1 MKRFLSIMLTL
12 IMILGMMPIM
22 TNAAT
27 DLSVNGGKIDITD
40 KTVGPYTLQYLDVY
54 KQTSFEA
61 VSIVSAVQDG
71 TVIDVVL
78 AEGTDPSEALQAG
91 FGGSGQSGAMLQQSG
106 NKCTLVNGSGTMNLS
121 YAVRIGPQTYGQGSY
136 TVNFTTAGLSSG
148 GESGSEDEEGGEEP
162 STGTELTVDNEAQY
176 TTVDIIDQPL
186 GSGNV
191 TTLTIYL
198 QSSFAKVNVDKAT
211 QDGNVINLVLAEST
225 DLSAAIQLAVS
236 GSGLGMP
243 QSHSGNKVTL
253 ANGKANTEYTYSA
266 GGNSVTYTVNLIVKG
281 AESGE
286 EELPATLDIT
296 TDLSEA
302 EVMYTQGKTATAL
315 TVKAEQSKG
324 ETVTYQW
331 YSNTEKSTEGATSI
345 SGETSSNYTPAT
357 NEIGTTYYYVVASS
371 GDLIVASK
379 IAKITV
385 EAPVVKITTNLSENE
400 VKYTLGKSAAAL
412 NITAEY
418 TGVTENAVAYQWYSY
433 TDSAENAVAISG
445 ATEASYTPS
454 TDAIGTTYYY
464 AGATCEGAKATS
476 NVAKITIEA
485 PVVKFTTDLNES
497 EVKYTEGKTATALTV
512 KAEYTGITEDAVTYQ
527 WYSYTDNPENAV
539 AILGATEVNYTPATD
554 AIGTTYYYA
563 VATCEDIKAT
573 SKVAKITIEA
583 PVVKFTTNLNESE
596 VKYTEGKTA
605 TALTV
610 KAEYTGVTEDAVTY
624 QWYSYTDSVENAV
637 AILGATEAN
646 YTPATGALGTT
657 YYYAVATHG
666 ELTLASKIAKITV
679 ETLPLLPVEN
689 NVIDIKDTQVAYRKN
704 VYSATAVNIKIIG
717 ADVEK
722 ATEEGTTVN
731 IVLDGITE
739 PDAEISFEFGT
750 VLSSATISGNTGTVK
765 LDNGK
770 ATQSVTLTGA
780 YSRISS
786 WKGSVTYTLNFSL
799 GTPPAI
805 PPERIQETDS
815 TSTYGGVAVEINLKD
830 YFKLAK
836 TYYLVEGEE
845 KKSIDGSTYT
855 FREFTGGTHTLIFAA
870 SNDNGYCPDYV
881 TVTVEVTEMKSSAW
895 LDIKTSNGSVN
906 TVKFTDADG
915 NEIEGLTAYLDGTT
929 IKVSVPRTYAANGK
943 ITATFDLTQSGGLP
957 FITTSN
963 QATGNSTAKNNKFT
977 EKTTTLSSGSATFT
991 FYLYNSNPSAVNNSY
1006 TTYSIAY
1013 SIANEL
1019 PVLAEGQDSVATS
1032 SMTADKTYTLDLD
1045 GMFIDPD
1052 EDDTITGWMVSV
1064 DGKEP
1069 VDAVVDENNVYT
1081 YQTNDAGEHTLVFYG
1096 KDNYNTIS
1104 KEKYT
1109 VTLTVDN
1116 SSVTYDVTATIRGTD
1131 STPTFYYSADAKEGT
1146 ELQATSQGSVY
1157 TVKVPTNIS
1166 MISWRADGIGMNAP
1180 VSEENNNIILIK
1192 PVFIVKADDTIDE
1205 KATVTVAHSTLNVA
1219 GSENNYLLLGGEKY
1233 TFTATPSADYEE
1245 KWKEGKL
1252 EGYTVSTN
1260 VVEINLVTKGTV
1272 FTFPYFAFLTVSEAA
1287 TNQGIAPVKLE
1298 PVKTTDPDYA
1308 SGTKTATYELKDG
1321 KVYEYRVSVPDDNVN
1336 CDQYVT
1342 YAAVF
1347 TKNSSEGITIT
1358 KDQIESGD
1366 KGRTTLD
1373 RNVASNRGR
1382 NVADLYTN
1390 VNSKGYKKLSIGDEF
1405 KLVAT
1410 RNYRGIN
1417 ADWLLNLPYY
1427 YVEPEFHY
1435 TVVDDNGNIKAV
1447 GEGTAIVMITYD
1459 AMTVNFES
1467 KLSEGALGDYGATPN
1482 DFFGAIWPE
1491 NTGVFVISVGSG
1503 DSNITTGMTI
1513 NEDKATGQKLAGKN
1527 IDAELDV
1534 IYFVGEKGE
1543 YTFTPAIDGV
1553 SVFVANPVV
1562 SDKMSFTGFIK
1573 VSANEDGSVTVPL
1586 TAGRNIVKLVKDDK
1600 VEYQVITAKSTN
1612 IKINGEPLDTAAVTP
1627 GQKVKVEFD
1636 NVFAPVFRMMVYNTA
1651 SAIVYSDVSG
1661 WEGKFAGN
1669 ARGSMGEYTFAG
1681 YAPKRIVEHFVS
1693 VSADGSGYS
1702 NSQVTTAGELTVP
1715 EDFNGEYFTLSGGA
1729 FNIGGFMP
1737 YLLGSHYEKLG
1748 TLPPS
1753 NTTNNNVNCYL
1764 GRMPDISIPVGEV
1777 TGISATTPTKTTY
1790 NIGDVFDPAG
1800 MEVTVNFKM
1809 ADGSTPSKVVTAYT
1823 YDNTPFTEAGEKK
1836 ITIFYGEKTA
1846 EITVTVTD
1854 VTLDKLEVTS
1864 APSKTLYYIGDTFNP
1879 TGMVITAVY
1888 SDGSTREITDY
1899 TYAPDTVSKDTTA
1912 ITVTYGSK
1920 SVDVPVTVSLVERL
1934 EITKQPT
1941 KVTYTVGE
1949 RFEPAGMEVT
1959 AYYSDGSGLK
1969 TEDYNWSPSG
1979 QLTTDDTTITVTYTG
1994 NEGVA
1999 DPESATIAITVEENQ
2014 GGSGDISGGD
2024 TPSQN
2029 DSIKVYMTFVNRGKI
2044 VVQDEK
2050 IEVYDENKDGKY
2062 SIGDAFRALHR
2073 EHYSGGESG
2082 YKEISG
2088 NGLSGWVSKFWGSS
2102 DSTFTYALNHSWAK
2116 STQDSIRNGDKIAA
2130 INGLDDV
2137 FYSDL
2142 FTWFEKSS
2150 YSAKPDTDVELKV
2163 NGLNL
2168 MASNATYNALHA
2180 PYGATVTVYDQSG
2193 NELKDMSTTVAK
2205 GGTFTLKFAQS
2216 GTYTVK
2222 VSGEASWGSY
2232 SDAPVAPSTCK
2243 VSVSSGGGS
2252 VSGGDKTDSE
2262 NDDKEITTTLKP
2274 EVTTNSSGEA
2284 KVEVNSKDVTNALT
2298 QAEKDNADV
2307 LEIAPEVKGEAS
2319 KVEVKLPQESL
2330 NKVADSGLGL
2340 NVNTPVADVKLPK
2353 KAVAELATQKGELSV
2368 TASSDKD
2375 GKVSIDVSIGG
2386 KSADEIDGGL
2396 KVTLPDENK
2405 GKVMVIVNEDGTETI
2420 VTKHITSDGVH
2431 QAMLPGSATIKMI
2444 DNHKEFTDSKG
2455 HWGEDSINFVT
2466 ERELYQGVGNG
2477 KFDTEGTMTRAML
2490 VTVLYRLEGET
2501 KANYEHNF
2509 TDVAD
2514 SQWYADSVAWANENN
2529 IVKGVADNS
2538 FDPDA
2543 FVTREQVATILYR
2556 YAQYLDMSTHH
2567 KGDITQFN
2575 DHHEVSD
2582 WAKDAKSWAVGA
2594 GIIGGKP
2601 GNILDSNGNATR
2613 TEVAAMI
2620 QRLITLMVK

>member
-1 MKRFLSIMLTL
+1 M
-12 IMILGMMPIM
+12 
-22 TNAAT
+22 
-27 DLSVNGGKIDITD
+27 
-40 KTVGPYTLQYLDVY
+40 
-54 KQTSFEA
+54 
-61 VSIVSAVQDG
+61 
-71 TVIDVVL
+71 
-78 AEGTDPSEALQAG
+78 
-91 FGGSGQSGAMLQQSG
+91 
-106 NKCTLVNGSGTMNLS
+106 
-121 YAVRIGPQTYGQGSY
+121 
-136 TVNFTTAGLSSG
+136 
-148 GESGSEDEEGGEEP
+148 
-162 STGTELTVDNEAQY
+162 
-176 TTVDIIDQPL
+176 
-186 GSGNV
+186 
-191 TTLTIYL
+191 
-198 QSSFAKVNVDKAT
+198 
-211 QDGNVINLVLAEST
+211 
-225 DLSAAIQLAVS
+225 
-236 GSGLGMP
+236 
-243 QSHSGNKVTL
+243 
-253 ANGKANTEYTYSA
+253 
-266 GGNSVTYTVNLIVKG
+266 
-281 AESGE
+281 
-286 EELPATLDIT
+286 
-296 TDLSEA
+296 
-302 EVMYTQGKTATAL
+302 
-315 TVKAEQSKG
+315 
-324 ETVTYQW
+324 
-331 YSNTEKSTEGATSI
+331 
-345 SGETSSNYTPAT
+345 
-357 NEIGTTYYYVVASS
+357 
-371 GDLIVASK
+371 
-379 IAKITV
+379 
-385 EAPVVKITTNLSENE
+385 
-400 VKYTLGKSAAAL
+400 
-412 NITAEY
+412 
-418 TGVTENAVAYQWYSY
+418 
-433 TDSAENAVAISG
+433 
-445 ATEASYTPS
+445 
-454 TDAIGTTYYY
+454 
-464 AGATCEGAKATS
+464 
-476 NVAKITIEA
+476 
-485 PVVKFTTDLNES
+485 
-497 EVKYTEGKTATALTV
+497 
-512 KAEYTGITEDAVTYQ
+512 
-527 WYSYTDNPENAV
+527 
-539 AILGATEVNYTPATD
+539 
-554 AIGTTYYYA
+554 
-563 VATCEDIKAT
+563 
-573 SKVAKITIEA
+573 
-583 PVVKFTTNLNESE
+583 
-596 VKYTEGKTA
+596 
-605 TALTV
+605 
-610 KAEYTGVTEDAVTY
+610 
-624 QWYSYTDSVENAV
+624 
-637 AILGATEAN
+637 
-646 YTPATGALGTT
+646 
-657 YYYAVATHG
+657 ATHG

-704 VYSATAVNIKIIG
+704 FYSATAVNIKIFG
-717 ADVEK
+717 TDVEK

-750 VLSSATISGNTGTVK
+750 VLSSATISGHTGTVK

-780 YSRISS
+780 YSRLSS
-786 WKGSVTYTLNFSL
+786 WNGSVTYTLNFSL

-815 TSTYGGVAVEINLKD
+815 TSTYGGVAVEINIKD

-870 SNDNGYCPDYV
+870 SNDNGYCPDCV

-906 TVKFTDADG
+906 TVKFTDVNG

-963 QATGNSTAKNNKFT
+963 QSTGNSTAKNNKFT

-1146 ELQATSQGSVY
+1146 ELQATAQGSVY

-1347 TKNSSEGITIT
+1347 TKNSANGITIT
-1358 KDQIESGD
+1358 KEQIESGD

-1373 RNVASNRGR
+1373 RNVSSNRGR

-1435 TVVDDNGNIKAV
+1435 TVVDENGQVNNSVITIDDNGNIKAV

-1543 YTFTPAIDGV
+1543 YTFTPATDGV

-1573 VSANEDGSVTVPL
+1573 LSANEDGSVTVPL
-1586 TAGRNIVKLVKDDK
+1586 TTGRNIVKLVKDGK
-1600 VEYQVITAKSTN
+1600 VEYQVITAKGTN
-1612 IKINGEPLDTAAVTP
+1612 VTINGEPLDTAAVTP
-1627 GQKVKVEFD
+1627 GQKVKIEFD

-1669 ARGSMGEYTFAG
+1669 ARGSMGEYTSFAS
-1681 YAPKRIVEHFVS
+1681 YEPKRIVEHFVS
-1693 VSADGSGYS
+1693 VGADGSGYS
-1702 NSQVTTAGELTVP
+1702 NSQVTLAEELTVP
-1715 EDFNGEYFTLSGGA
+1715 EDFEGEYFTLSGGA

-1753 NTTNNNVNCYL
+1753 NTTNENVNCYL

-1777 TGISATTPTKTTY
+1777 TGISATAPTKTTY

-1809 ADGSTPSKVVTAYT
+1809 ADGSTPSKIVTAYT

-1836 ITIFYGEKTA
+1836 ITISYGEKTA

-1854 VTLDKLEVTS
+1854 VTLEKLEVTT
-1864 APSKTLYYIGDTFNP
+1864 PPTKTLYYIGDNFEP

-1888 SDGSTREITDY
+1888 SDESTREIANY
-1899 TYAPDTVSKDTTA
+1899 TYAPDTISKDTKAVT
-1912 ITVTYGSK
+1912 ITYGNK
-1920 SVDVPVTVSLVERL
+1920 SVEVPVTVSLVERL

-1941 KVTYTVGE
+1941 KTTYTVGE
-1949 RFEPAGMEVT
+1949 YFDPSGMEVT
-1959 AYYSDGSGLK
+1959 AYYSDGSSLK
-1969 TEDYNWSPSG
+1969 TDNYDWSPAG
-1979 QLTTDDTTITVTYTG
+1979 QLTTSDTTITVTYNG
-1994 NEGVA
+1994 NEGI
-1999 DPESATIAITVEENQ
+1999 DNPESVTTTITVEKKQ
-2014 GGSGDISGGD
+2014 TGGDIGGSD
-2024 TPSQN
+2024 TPEQK

-2050 IEVYDENKDGKY
+2050 VVIYDDDKDGKY

-2088 NGLSGWVSKFWGSS
+2088 NGLSGWVSKFWGSG

-2168 MASNATYNALHA
+2168 MASNATYDALHA

-2193 NELKDMSTTVAK
+2193 KELKDMSTTVAK

-2252 VSGGDKTDSE
+2252 VGGGDKTDLE
-2262 NDDKEITTTLKP
+2262 KDNKEITTTLKP

-2307 LEIAPEVKGEAS
+2307 LEIAPVVKGEAS
-2319 KVEVKLPQESL
+2319 KIEVKLPQESL
-2330 NKVADSGLGL
+2330 NKVAGSGLGL
-2340 NVNTPVADVKLPK
+2340 NVNTPVADVKLSE
-2353 KAVAELATQKGELSV
+2353 KAVAELATQKSELSV

-2375 GKVSIDVSIGG
+2375 GKISIDVSVGG
-2386 KSADEIDGGL
+2386 KSADKIDGGL
-2396 KVTLPDENK
+2396 KVVLPDESK

-2420 VTKHITSDGVH
+2420 VTKHISSDGVH

-2613 TEVAAMI
+2613 TEVAAI
-2620 QRLITLMVK
+2620 IERLITIMVK

>member
-1 MKRFLSIMLTL
+1 MKRFLSIMLAL
-12 IMILGMMPIM
+12 VIISGMIPIGVI
-22 TNAAT
+22 AAQEV
-27 DLSVNGGKIDITD
+27 SVDGGRVDVIDRAA
-40 KTVGPYTLQYLDVY
+40 GPYTVQYLDVY
-54 KQTSFEA
+54 EQTTFDA
-61 VSIVSAVQDG
+61 VSIDS
-71 TVIDVVL
+71 
-78 AEGTDPSEALQAG
+78 
-91 FGGSGQSGAMLQQSG
+91 
-106 NKCTLVNGSGTMNLS
+106 
-121 YAVRIGPQTYGQGSY
+121 
-136 TVNFTTAGLSSG
+136 
-148 GESGSEDEEGGEEP
+148 
-162 STGTELTVDNEAQY
+162 
-176 TTVDIIDQPL
+176 
-186 GSGNV
+186 
-191 TTLTIYL
+191 
-198 QSSFAKVNVDKAT
+198 AT
-211 QDGNVINLVLAEST
+211 QDGTTINIV
-225 DLSAAIQLAVS
+225 LSADNDTSAALQVGFGGI
-236 GSGLGMP
+236 GSGLTL
-243 QSHSGNKVTL
+243 SHTGNKGTL
-253 ANGKANTEYTYSA
+253 SDGALTLTVGITPF
-266 GGNSVTYTVNLIVKG
+266 GGGRPQGPTTTYTINFSINTSSSG
-281 AESGE
+281 DAERE
-286 EELPATLDIT
+286 PTLT
-296 TDLSEA
+296 FTADLSES
-302 EVMYTQGKTATAL
+302 EVKHTQGTTATAL
-315 TVKAEQSKG
+315 TVTAVHSEG
-324 ETVTYQW
+324 EDVTYQW
-331 YSNTEKSTEGATSI
+331 YSYTDSSENAVAISGATSA
-345 SGETSSNYTPAT
+345 SYTPST
-357 NEIGTTYYYVVASS
+357 DVLGTACYYVVATC
-371 GDLIVASK
+371 GDLTATSK
-379 IAKITV
+379 TAKITI
-385 EAPVVKITTNLSENE
+385 EAPVLKFTTNLSETE
-400 VKYTLGKSAAAL
+400 VKYTEGKSAAAL

-464 AGATCEGAKATS
+464 AVATCEGAKATS
-476 NVAKITIEA
+476 KVAKITIEA

-512 KAEYTGITEDAVTYQ
+512 KAEYTGVTEDAVTYQ
-527 WYSYTDNPENAV
+527 WYSYTDSVENAV
-539 AILGATEVNYTPATD
+539 AIEEATTASYTPATK
-554 AIGTTYYYA
+554 AVGTTYYYA

-583 PVVKFTTNLNESE
+583 PVVKFTTDLNESE

-646 YTPATGALGTT
+646 YTPVTDALGTT

-679 ETLPLLPVEN
+679 EALPLLSVEN
-689 NVIDIKDTQVAYRKN
+689 NVIDITDKTLHSWSKYYAKL
-704 VYSATAVNIKIIG
+704 TNITVSG
-717 ADVEK
+717 SDVEK
-722 ATEEGTTVN
+722 ATEDGTTIN
-731 IVLDGITE
+731 IVLDGTTE
-739 PDAEISFEFGT
+739 PDATVNIEFGT
-750 VLSSATISGNTGTVK
+750 SVNNYTISGNTGSVT
-765 LDNGK
+765 LENGK
-770 ATQSVTLTGA
+770 AQLSMVMKA
-780 YSRISS
+780 IRSS
-786 WKGSVTYTLNFSL
+786 IERASVTYTLNFSL
-799 GTPPAI
+799 GAPPVE
-805 PPERIQETDS
+805 PPTRLVETDS
-815 TSTYGGVAVEINLKD
+815 ASTHGGVAVDFNLKD
-830 YFKLAK
+830 YFKGAK

-845 KKSIDGSTYT
+845 KKSIDGSIYT

-906 TVKFTDADG
+906 TVKFTDVNGA
-915 NEIEGLTAYLDGTT
+915 EIEGLTAYLDGTT
-929 IKVSVPRTYAANGK
+929 VKVSVPRTYAANGK
-943 ITATFDLTQSGGLP
+943 ITATFDLTQNSDGYPKLS
-957 FITTSN
+957 TT
-963 QATGNSTAKNNKFT
+963 NSFNGTNNTKT
-977 EKTTTLSSGSATFT
+977 YTTTLNSGTGKATM
-991 FYLYNSNPSAVNNSY
+991 YLYNTKPGAVSNNY
-1006 TTYSIAY
+1006 TTYTINY
-1013 SIANEL
+1013 QIVNEL
-1019 PVLAEGQDSVATS
+1019 PVIAEGQESAATS
-1032 SMTADKTYTLDLD
+1032 SMTADKTYTIDLD
-1045 GMFIDPD
+1045 GIFVDPD

-1081 YQTNDAGEHTLVFYG
+1081 YHTNDAGEHTLVFYG
-1096 KDNYNTIS
+1096 KDNYNAVS
-1104 KEKYT
+1104 SEKYT

-1131 STPTFYYSADAKEGT
+1131 STPTFYYSLDAKEGT

-1192 PVFIVKADDTIDE
+1192 PVFMVKADDAIDE

-1347 TKNSSEGITIT
+1347 TKNSANGITIT

-1435 TVVDDNGNIKAV
+1435 TVVDENGQVNNSVITIDDNGNIKAV

-1543 YTFTPAIDGV
+1543 YTFTPATDGV

-1573 VSANEDGSVTVPL
+1573 LSENEDGSVTVPL
-1586 TAGRNIVKLVKDDK
+1586 TTGRNIVKLVKDGK
-1600 VEYQVITAKSTN
+1600 VEYQVITAKGTN
-1612 IKINGEPLDTAAVTP
+1612 VTINGEPLDTAAVTP
-1627 GQKVKVEFD
+1627 GQKVKIEFD

-1651 SAIVYSDVSG
+1651 SAIVYSNVSG

-1669 ARGSMGEYTFAG
+1669 ARGSMGEYTSFAS
-1681 YAPKRIVEHFVS
+1681 YEPKRIVEHFVS
-1693 VSADGSGYS
+1693 VGTDGSGYS
-1702 NSQVTTAGELTVP
+1702 NSQVTLAEELTVP
-1715 EDFNGEYFTLSGGA
+1715 EDFDGEYFTLSGGA

-1753 NTTNNNVNCYL
+1753 NTTNENVNCYL

-1777 TGISATTPTKTTY
+1777 TGISATAPTKTTY

-1809 ADGSTPSKVVTAYT
+1809 ADGSTPSKIVTAYT

-1836 ITIFYGEKTA
+1836 ITISYGEKTA

-1854 VTLDKLEVTS
+1854 VTLEKLEVTT
-1864 APSKTLYYIGDTFNP
+1864 PPTKTLYYIGDNFDP

-1888 SDGSTREITDY
+1888 SDESTREIANY
-1899 TYAPDTVSKDTTA
+1899 TYAPDTISKDTKAVT
-1912 ITVTYGSK
+1912 ITYGNK
-1920 SVDVPVTVSLVERL
+1920 SVEVPVTVSLVERL

-1941 KVTYTVGE
+1941 KTTYTVGE
-1949 RFEPAGMEVT
+1949 YFDPSGMEVT
-1959 AYYSDGSGLK
+1959 AYYSDGSSLK
-1969 TEDYNWSPSG
+1969 TDNYNWSPVG
-1979 QLTTDDTTITVTYTG
+1979 QLTTSDTTITVTYNG
-1994 NEGVA
+1994 NEGI
-1999 DPESATIAITVEENQ
+1999 DNPESATTTITVEKKQ
-2014 GGSGDISGGD
+2014 TGDDIGGSD
-2024 TPSQN
+2024 TPEQK

-2050 IEVYDENKDGKY
+2050 VVIYDDDKDGKY

-2088 NGLSGWVSKFWGSS
+2088 NGLSGWVSKFWGGS
-2102 DSTFTYALNHSWAK
+2102 DSTFTYALNHSWTK
-2116 STQDSIRNGDKIAA
+2116 STKDVIRDGDSIAA

-2142 FTWFEKSS
+2142 YTWFEKSS

-2168 MASNATYNALHA
+2168 MASNATYDALHA

-2193 NELKDMSTTVAK
+2193 KELKDMSTTVAK

-2252 VSGGDKTDSE
+2252 VSDGDKTDSE

-2307 LEIAPEVKGEAS
+2307 LEIAPVVKGEAS

-2340 NVNTPVADVKLPK
+2340 NINTPVADVKLFE

-2386 KSADEIDGGL
+2386 KSADKIDGGL
-2396 KVTLPDENK
+2396 KVVLPDESK

-2420 VTKHITSDGVH
+2420 VTKHIAKDGEH

-2613 TEVAAMI
+2613 TEVAAI
-2620 QRLITLMVK
+2620 IERLITIMVK